1 MYLHIKKEAF
11 CINYDKVLLL
21 VLCSVVFANY
31 MYLWVFHP
39 IIGLYSLNSTLLRA
53 DKEFGSRTKYFGIK
67 LLTVSPSCFSS
78 AWHCKSNSRLV

>member
-31 MYLWVFHP
+31 IYISMGFQPNNW
-39 IIGLYSLNSTLLRA
+39 II
-53 DKEFGSRTKYFGIK
+53 
-67 LLTVSPSCFSS
+67 
-78 AWHCKSNSRLV
+78 